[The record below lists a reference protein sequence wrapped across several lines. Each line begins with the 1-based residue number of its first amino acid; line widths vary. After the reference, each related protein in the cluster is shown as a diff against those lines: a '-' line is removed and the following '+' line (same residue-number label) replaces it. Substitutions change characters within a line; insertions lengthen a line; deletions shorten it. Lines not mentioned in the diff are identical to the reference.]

1 MSRRSLAPPRSHT
14 RRRRQVRWSVWP
26 TLRAHR
32 LTSPVQAQAQVPV
45 PVQAEAQAPLQVSVQ
60 PQFLALRLALPP
72 WLRPPRPHNR
82 PPTLRAPLWPQEVLF
97 YGSSSC
103 LYASR
108 IDCCVDQC
116 KAATKSTSDARVLAD
131 SAARRGGQRD
141 KLGA

>member
-1 MSRRSLAPPRSHT
+1 M

-26 TLRAHR
+26 TPRAHW
-32 LTSPVQAQAQVPV
+32 LTSLVQEQEQEQARVPV
-45 PVQAEAQAPLQVSVQ
+45 PVPAQAQAQAPLQVSVL
-60 PQFLALRLALPP
+60 PQSLALPLALPP
-72 WLRPPRPHNR
+72 WLRQPRPHNR

-108 IDCCVDQC
+108 IDGCVDQC
-116 KAATKSTSDARVLAD
+116 KPATKSTGDAGVLAD
-131 SAARRGGQRD
+131 SAARLRGQCD